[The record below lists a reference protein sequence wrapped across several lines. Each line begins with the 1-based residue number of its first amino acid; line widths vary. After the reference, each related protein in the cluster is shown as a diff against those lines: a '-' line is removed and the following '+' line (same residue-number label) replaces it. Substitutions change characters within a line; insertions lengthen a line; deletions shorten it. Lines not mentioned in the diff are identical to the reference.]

1 MGRIPVLSR
10 DDRHIVCSE
19 KEGVNRSLGLLAL
32 AGALVMPA
40 VYSLT
45 RPDPQEKAVLTLMS
59 DPYRLDKIYRSMEG
73 PWSIQRGIHLGM
85 AEESRVQ
92 WVTGL
97 ETEVLDAT
105 GRKPIS
111 QEFFCHS
118 NLTFAERSGSPAKYN
133 QEMGGKTHLDW
144 RLFTLV
150 PGRLSI
156 DLPQGFGVPIPAD
169 APLDYVTMSL
179 NLNERDHVVNVQ
191 MRTTVHSIAGD
202 QPGAPT
208 KALFR
213 RALYVLQPNGVSAKG
228 PACMSKPGMH
238 MGAGCGELTKVSVT
252 ESPSAKPGEGLMNH
266 WVVPPGHHI
275 YTTEITPQLNL
286 PFDTTIHY
294 ATIHVH
300 PFARGMELRD
310 MTTGTTIFRLHSQDW
325 PDRVGVAYVEEVKS
339 TEGIPIQRDHR
350 YELSAEY
357 DNTTDADT
365 DAMAILYLYFLEKD
379 LS

>member
-1 MGRIPVLSR
+1 M
-10 DDRHIVCSE
+10 
-19 KEGVNRSLGLLAL
+19 NRPFALLAI
-32 AGALVMPA
+32 ACALVVPA

-45 RPDPQEKAVLTLMS
+45 RPDSQQKAVLTLMS

-73 PWSIQRGIHLGM
+73 PWSIQRRIHLGM
-85 AEESRVQ
+85 AEKSHVQ
-92 WVTGL
+92 WITGL

-105 GRKPIS
+105 GQKPIS

-133 QEMGGKTHLDW
+133 QEMGGKTHFDW

-179 NLNERDHVVNVQ
+179 NLNERDRVVNVQ
-191 MRTTVHSIAGD
+191 IRTTVHSIAAD

-213 RALYVLQPNGVSAKG
+213 RALYVLQPNGVPAKG
-228 PACMSKPGMH
+228 PACMSNPGMH
-238 MGAGCGELTKVSVT
+238 IGAGCGELTKTSVT
-252 ESPSAKPGEGLMNH
+252 ESPSTKPGQGLMNH

-300 PFARGMELRD
+300 PFAHGMELRD
-310 MTTGTTIFRLHSQDW
+310 MTTGATIFQLHSQDW
-325 PDRVGVAYVEEVKS
+325 PDRVGVAYVEEFKS